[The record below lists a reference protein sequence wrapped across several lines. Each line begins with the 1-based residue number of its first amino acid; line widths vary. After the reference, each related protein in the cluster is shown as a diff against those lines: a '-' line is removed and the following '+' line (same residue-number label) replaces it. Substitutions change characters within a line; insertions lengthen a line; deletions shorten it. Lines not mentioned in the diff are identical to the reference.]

1 MEEVRGYS
9 DKVFVGGLSWGEK
22 WLSKNNEE
30 VVAEVREVAGR
41 SGGKGVILGPG
52 CVIDPSTPEE
62 RLELVYRT
70 VLETVR

>member
-1 MEEVRGYS
+1 M
-9 DKVFVGGLSWGEK
+9 KNGLAKIMKK
-22 WLSKNNEE
+22 WSRKF
-30 VVAEVREVAGR
+30 EVAGR